1 MKAVLVICEGRH
13 DTIFVQRS
21 LGSVAG
27 CTWFDE
33 PIRHLPS
40 PFGSV
45 PGRSPKGLV
54 ARRMEREVDDLKM
67 REAAYPVLPQYESA
81 VVDDAT
87 RTLFVIVRANGKK
100 HADSVTDL
108 LREVNAALDV
118 GPVDVT
124 EYAAAFLFDANRQG
138 LHGTLSAFR
147 TSYQQHFGDLAT
159 ADHAHW
165 LSTTTCHAGVF
176 VVHRSPADQT
186 GTLEDHVAPMV
197 ASTWP
202 QHYAGACAFVDDN
215 RRDGDAASRN
225 DAARL
230 KAIITS
236 AAQFRHPGHPLATV
250 IAREGIPAAQFD
262 QCELSRD
269 LVRFLQA
276 VPWRDGT
283 MR

>member
-1 MKAVLVICEGRH
+1 MVCEGRH

-21 LGSVAG
+21 LGAVAG
-27 CTWFDE
+27 CTWFDK

-54 ARRMEREVDDLKM
+54 ARRLEREVDDLTL
-67 REAAYPVLPQYESA
+67 RQAAYPVLPQYESA
-81 VVDDAT
+81 VVHDAT
-87 RTLFVIVRANGKK
+87 KTLFVMVRANGKR
-100 HADSVTDL
+100 HADAVTDL
-108 LREVNAALDV
+108 LQEVNASLQV

-124 EYAAAFLFDANRQG
+124 EYAAAFLFDANNQG
-138 LHGTLSAFR
+138 LPGTLGVFR
-147 TSYQQHFGDLAT
+147 ESYQQHFGDLAT
-159 ADHAHW
+159 ADHGQW

-176 VVHRSPADQT
+176 VVHRSPADRT

-197 ASTWP
+197 ASAWP
-202 QHYAGACAFVDDN
+202 RHYESACAFVDDN

-225 DAARL
+225 AATRL

-236 AAQFRHPGHPLATV
+236 AGQFRHPGDPLATV
-250 IAREGIPAAQFD
+250 IAREGIPAAQFE

-276 VPWRDGT
+276 VPWSDGT
-283 MR
+283 TR